1 MNTGELA
8 LPLTWHEVAWKGIPS
23 TPALA
28 PPAVGGRAGLG
39 VMKGGEQALH
49 FAWQHSGTGSD
60 SKGNGELALRV

>member
-1 MNTGELA
+1 ME
-8 LPLTWHEVAWKGIPS
+8 GIPS